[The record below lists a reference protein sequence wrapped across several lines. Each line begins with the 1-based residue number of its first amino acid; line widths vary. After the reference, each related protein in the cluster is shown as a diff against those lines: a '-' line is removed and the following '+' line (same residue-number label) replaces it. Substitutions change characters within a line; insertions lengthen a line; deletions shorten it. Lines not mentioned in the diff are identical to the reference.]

1 METVSV
7 KIALPD
13 EVNLIAEIGRN
24 TFYETWREVNTEED
38 MQLYLK
44 KSFNEKTIGDELSD
58 TVNNLFF
65 LARKGEQ
72 IIGYAKVRR
81 DRTYEEFKGVRVLE
95 IERIYVKREMQNK
108 KVGKMLMYHCI
119 EVAKA
124 EHHQWLWL
132 AVNTENLKAIN
143 FYKKYGFE
151 VFGTKFFKLG
161 NAEDQDFLMKLKID

>member
-81 DRTYEEFKGVRVLE
+81 DRTYEEFNGVRVLE